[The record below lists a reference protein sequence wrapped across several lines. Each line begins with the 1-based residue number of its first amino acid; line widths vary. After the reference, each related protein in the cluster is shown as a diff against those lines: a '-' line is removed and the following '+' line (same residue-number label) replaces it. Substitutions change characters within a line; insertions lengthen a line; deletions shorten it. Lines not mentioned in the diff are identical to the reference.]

1 MIAMKKIFF
10 ANILL
15 VFLAALST
23 IPAFG
28 QGERKAIMFNG
39 IVVGANQERLP
50 AASIIIPRAGKGT
63 IADRDGYFVVP
74 VFPGDSIVFS
84 YIGYKNQYF
93 NIPKNF
99 NGESFSAI
107 IAMREN
113 VQMLSEVRVWPYRT
127 EDEFKKAFL
136 EMRLPDQADRDALA
150 KSTDPEYINRMAM
163 MVPNNAQTNFRH
175 SIDQQ
180 LFGRESYANRSFG
193 TTMPFLN
200 PFAWANFIKG
210 VKKGDLKRK
219 EWHKDLNQAPREN
232 ISRQDYIN
240 PGEIPKKNFED

>member
-1 MIAMKKIFF
+1 MKKIFF